1 MKKFTE
7 MQPIAQQLAME
18 QYVHEGTFE
27 EVQAGTA
34 THLEA
39 YEDFEY
45 LEGEVYALADSIS
58 TSLNNMYWC
67 REENFAVVFPSPEN
81 MIRVYKSKN
90 NLDEKEEVTCE
101 LELSKYTLALYATI
115 FHGKDTKLYRLT
127 PANVFS

>member
-67 REENFAVVFPSPEN
+67 KEEDFVVVFPSPEN
-81 MIRVYKSKN
+81 IIRIYKAKN
-90 NLDEKEEVTCE
+90 DVNGEEEVTCE
-101 LELSKYTLALYATI
+101 IELSKYTHALYATI
-115 FHGKDTKLYRLT
+115 FQGKNTQLYRLT